1 MTVAKG
7 VTRISKAAFE
17 NCLGVRAVTL
27 PEGLEVIFENAFL
40 SCMGLEKMTIP
51 ASVKEIG
58 ENAFLGCIG
67 LEKFTVAAKNQTF
80 TTVDGVLYSKD
91 RSELLQCPGGK
102 MGDVTIPAETSSM
115 YENALALCLGVENI
129 RWPPATGILPRWMG
143 SCTPDI

>member
-1 MTVAKG
+1 M
-7 VTRISKAAFE
+7 E
-17 NCLGVRAVTL
+17 NCLGVAAVTA
-27 PEGLEVIFENAFL
+27 PEGLEGIFDNAFL
-40 SCMGLEKMTIP
+40 SCMGLEKMTHP
-51 ASVKEIG
+51 TSVKIIG

-115 YENALALCLGVENI
+115 YENAWLSAWAWRISG
-129 RWPPATGILPRWMG
+129 WPTATGILPRWMG
-143 SCTPDI
+143 SCTQISDRAAPVPRR